1 MQMQYVLPA
10 LRSKPT
16 AAHSIILAP
25 NQHNNA
31 QHTHTTSYKQHT
43 RYNTHTAAE
52 SQETLHNDSQPAQ
65 VK

>member
-43 RYNTHTAAE
+43 RYNTQLQQNT
-52 SQETLHNDSQPAQ
+52 
-65 VK
+65 